1 MEIYFLPF
9 LKKYGIILLAYMTGI
24 SLSGCNR
31 SDQLIFLEAE
41 SFKNTGGWVVDQQ
54 SFDIIGSS
62 YLLAHG
68 LGVPVHDAVTS
79 VSLPAGGVYSV
90 WVRTRNWVAQ
100 WDVKGAPGKFQLLFG
115 NIPIKTIFGTEGA
128 AWHWQSGGTVR
139 LKAGETSISLHDLTG
154 FNGRCDGI
162 LLTTDRKF
170 IPPES
175 KEELDDLKRKYAVP
189 AGAPEDAGEYDLVVV
204 GGGMAGCCTAISAAR
219 LGCKVA
225 LIQDRP
231 VLGGNNSSEVR
242 VGLSGLIHQQPYPKL
257 GDLVDEIGSTGHWTL
272 WEANRDPDSPRSRKI
287 LQEIAE
293 HPEKKIHNA
302 GPASNYGDDKKIIA
316 VENEPDVSLFLNT
329 HIFKAVKAV
338 DRIISV
344 TGRDIRTNRELT
356 FRGRL
361 FADCTGDGNLGFLAG
376 ALFRE
381 GRESR
386 EETGEPDA
394 PEKPDN
400 LVMGTSV
407 QWYAVAED
415 KESVFPECPWAA
427 QFDEET
433 CHKVTKGDWDW
444 ETGLKRNQ
452 VREAEF
458 IRDYALRVTFGNWDF
473 LKNRSAEKSKFARHR
488 LEWVAYIGG
497 KRESRRLTGDLILK
511 EQDILN
517 KTVYPDASFTT
528 TWPVDLH
535 YPKENENFTGE
546 PFRSVA
552 ISRKIDPYPVPYRCL
567 YSANISN
574 LFMAGRNIS
583 VTHCVLGTVR
593 VMRTG
598 GMMGEVVGMAASVC
612 KKQNT
617 LPRDIYQTYLE
628 DLKNLMKEGVP
639 KRIN

>member
-1 MEIYFLPF
+1 MTNKSISAIN
-9 LKKYGIILLAYMTGI
+9 KQGILILCILMIAGFYSCKTSSSI
-24 SLSGCNR
+24 V
-31 SDQLIFLEAE
+31 FLEAE

-54 SFDIIGSS
+54 SFDTIGSS

-68 LGVPVHDAVTS
+68 LGVPVQDAETS
-79 VSLPAGGVYSV
+79 VSLPAGGVYRV
-90 WVRTRNWVAQ
+90 WVRTRDWVAP

-115 NIPIKTIFGTEGA
+115 NIPVKTVFGTEGA
-128 AWHWQSGGTVR
+128 AWHWQNGGTVR

-162 LLTTDRKF
+162 ILATDRKF

-175 KEELDDLKRKYAVP
+175 RDELGDLRRKHTVSAT
-189 AGAPEDAGEYDLVVV
+189 APEDAGDYDLVVV
-204 GGGMAGCCTAISAAR
+204 GGGMAGCCAAVSAAR

-287 LQEIAE
+287 LRDIAE
-293 HPEKKIHNA
+293 NPEKKIHNA
-302 GPASNYGDDKKIIA
+302 GPASNYGDDKKIR
-316 VENEPDVSLFLNT
+316 VVKNETNVSLFLNT
-329 HIFKAVKAV
+329 HVFKAVRDG

-344 TGRDIRTNRELT
+344 TGRDIRTNKELS

-407 QWYAVAED
+407 QWYAVEED
-415 KESVFPECPWAA
+415 KESEFPECPWAV

-444 ETGLKRNQ
+444 ETGLNRNQ
-452 VREAEF
+452 VKEAEF

-473 LKNRSAEKSKFARHR
+473 LKNRSSDKSKFARQR

-497 KRESRRLTGDLILK
+497 KRESRRLTGNLILR
-511 EQDILN
+511 EQDILS

-535 YPKENENFTGE
+535 YPKENENFAGE

-552 ISRKIDPYPVPYRCL
+552 VSRKIDPYPVPYRCL
-567 YSANISN
+567 YSSNISN

-612 KKQNT
+612 KKKNA

-628 DLKNLMKEGVP
+628 DLKKLMKSGVP
-639 KRIN
+639 ERIN